1 MSLAERAITSMRQT
15 SRPYQPA
22 DDVARA
28 VRSELGT
35 AIAEIDALY
44 AEPIVADRVDRLLSA
59 EFRCARLEARLAV
72 LGGPARIGRSL
83 VELRRLVA
91 SLVDE
96 IDDEAARRGASVELV
111 CLGPTVELWLDPV
124 LFAELVRCV
133 LDGIVAS
140 LPRGAH
146 AALRISTE
154 VGFTTVD
161 FPAALSSASRRVFAH
176 LAQHLDLG
184 FDHSEEAIRVFVPHA
199 ELELERDE
207 FGYPRRR
214 WIFPPPTAA

>member
-1 MSLAERAITSMRQT
+1 MSLAEGAITSMRQT

-44 AEPIVADRVDRLLSA
+44 AEPIAADRVDRLLSA
-59 EFRCARLEARLAV
+59 EFRCARLEDRLAV
-72 LGGPARIGRSL
+72 LGGPARIGRML
-83 VELRRLVA
+83 VELRGLTA

-96 IDDEAARRGASVELV
+96 VDDEAARRGTSIELV

-124 LFAELVRCV
+124 LFSELVRCS
-133 LDGIVAS
+133 LDAIVGA

-146 AALRISTE
+146 AALRITTE
-154 VGFTTVD
+154 VGCTTLD
-161 FPAALSSASRRVFAH
+161 LPAALTGASRRVFAH
-176 LAQHLDLG
+176 LARHLDLA
-184 FDHSEEAIRVFVPHA
+184 FHENEDAIRLFVPHA
-199 ELELERDE
+199 ELEIERDE
-207 FGYPRRR
+207 FGLPRRR